1 MSNTIASTN
10 KINGVINMRNVDV
23 VFAFVTGLSR
33 QRTKNLF
40 IDGDR
45 LYHHN
50 TCLGE
55 RKRKRDGSYTYIV
68 NASKYSQSTTTIQ
81 NALLKT
87 IPNPEQTLQ
96 CIADIPKG
104 ADSLS

>member
-1 MSNTIASTN
+1 
-10 KINGVINMRNVDV
+10 MRNVDV
-23 VFAFVTGLSR
+23 LFAFVTGLSR

-45 LYHHN
+45 LYYHN
-50 TCLGE
+50 TCLAE
-55 RKRKRDGSYTYIV
+55 RKRKRDGSYSYIV
-68 NASKYSQSTTTIQ
+68 NIFKYNQSTTTIQ

-87 IPNPEQTLQ
+87 IPNPETTLR
-96 CIADIPKG
+96 CVAYEPKG

>member
-1 MSNTIASTN
+1 
-10 KINGVINMRNVDV
+10 MRNVDV

-33 QRTKNLF
+33 QKTKTLF

-45 LYHHN
+45 LYN
-50 TCLGE
+50 YSTCIAE
-55 RKRKRDGSYTYIV
+55 RKRKRDGSYTFIV
-68 NASKYSQSTTTIQ
+68 NVSKYSNATTTIQ

-87 IPNPEQTLQ
+87 IPNPDATLK
-96 CIADIPKG
+96 CVVDIPKG